1 MTFNVPL
8 GIKVRASAKNV
19 KHNQNWG
26 ECWNKQ
32 FNGKKYNNLIY
43 DIFALF
49 SFIYVDMSLRRV
61 PS

>member
-19 KHNQNWG
+19 KQNQNWG

-32 FNGKKYNNLIY
+32 FNGKKYNHLIY

-49 SFIYVDMSLRRV
+49 SFIYVDMSL
-61 PS
+61 